1 MIALARNCIRYREL
15 LSAFIVRELR
25 ARYRGSLLGG
35 PWMILQP
42 VVFLAVYYT
51 VFIKILQFKMVADT
65 SAAVRETLDPRWSSC
80 EEPEM
85 LSGSPRSRCSW
96 R

>member
-15 LSAFIVRELR
+15 LTAFISRELR

-35 PWMILQP
+35 LWMILQP

-51 VFIKILQFKMVADT
+51 VFIKILQFKMVGTLPAE
-65 SAAVRETLDPRWSSC
+65 SAGDARSARSS
-80 EEPEM
+80 
-85 LSGSPRSRCSW
+85 R
-96 R
+96 

>member
-35 PWMILQP
+35 LWMILQP

-51 VFIKILQFKMVADT
+51 VFIKILQFKMVGTLSPEARDDAR
-65 SAAVRETLDPRWSSC
+65 SAGSS
-80 EEPEM
+80 
-85 LSGSPRSRCSW
+85 S
-96 R
+96 